1 MKKEQNTD
9 KPQKKVWSIANVC
22 TSLLFLLVGIKHW
35 KGIYIHLPKV
45 THRVYLDRN
54 WKLHHDKHSNI
65 GARISQKLDV

>member
-9 KPQKKVWSIANVC
+9 KPQKKVWSIANVVHRYFFI
-22 TSLLFLLVGIKHW
+22 SWHKHW

>member
-9 KPQKKVWSIANVC
+9 KPQKKVWSIANVVHRYFFI
-22 TSLLFLLVGIKHW
+22 SWHKHW
-35 KGIYIHLPKV
+35 KGIYIHLPKA